1 MSDPLRRQEN
11 RPASVRGSLTPSLS
25 VSQAD
30 GAGGRFP
37 AANAG
42 EILSGCGNQS
52 RRRTAPLSQLQAP
65 DFCTRKTDVHAA
77 CVHSC
82 CASSLRAAR
91 DPDVMCKNGS
101 RATQD

>member
-42 EILSGCGNQS
+42 EI
-52 RRRTAPLSQLQAP
+52 
-65 DFCTRKTDVHAA
+65 
-77 CVHSC
+77 
-82 CASSLRAAR
+82 
-91 DPDVMCKNGS
+91 
-101 RATQD
+101 